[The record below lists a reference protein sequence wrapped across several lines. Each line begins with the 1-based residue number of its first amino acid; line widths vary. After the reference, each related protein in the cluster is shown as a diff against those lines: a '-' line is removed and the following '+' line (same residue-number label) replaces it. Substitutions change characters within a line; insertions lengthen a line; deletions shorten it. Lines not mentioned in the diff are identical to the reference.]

1 MGGSRREGAGIY
13 FNRDLLLNKV
23 AKIKNSEKQKCVKY
37 VIVSNYCTIFLLIKR
52 LLYKNLFWIRIWI
65 RFRNPDPKHLFW
77 FRIRIRPKVTDP
89 QPQHCFY
96 YYLGLSTR
104 VDEEREEEVEEEGL
118 EGVEENLERGE
129 DSYLKEERDY
139 QMMAEG
145 DKVPPDQENSKGK
158 KNPLRFSRLQI
169 RMAGHSVADP
179 GCLSRILILPIPDP
193 GCRIPD
199 PNTFLCTHKFHK
211 IEIYF
216 SF

>member
-1 MGGSRREGAGIY
+1 LDPDS
-13 FNRDLLLNKV
+13 
-23 AKIKNSEKQKCVKY
+23 
-37 VIVSNYCTIFLLIKR
+37 
-52 LLYKNLFWIRIWI
+52 
-65 RFRNPDPKHLFW
+65 NPDPKLF
-77 FRIRIRPKVTDP
+77 FSVPNLDATKSYGSATAAPI
-89 QPQHCFY
+89 F

-104 VDEEREEEVEEEGL
+104 VEEEREEEVEEEGL
-118 EGVEENLERGE
+118 EGVEENLEMGE
-129 DSYLKEERDY
+129 GGYLKEERDY

-193 GCRIPD
+193 RCRIPD
-199 PNTFLCTHKFHK
+199 PNTFLCTHRFHK